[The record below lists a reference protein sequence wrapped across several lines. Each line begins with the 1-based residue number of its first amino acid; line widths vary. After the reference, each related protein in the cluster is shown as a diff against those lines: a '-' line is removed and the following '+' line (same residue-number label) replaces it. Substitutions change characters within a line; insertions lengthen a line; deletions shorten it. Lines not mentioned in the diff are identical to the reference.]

1 MEIVL
6 SRSIYV
12 CKNRLCAVFKSI
24 YRKSGISTLSHSG
37 RHTFATVK
45 NDNGVGMGTIQK
57 LMGHKNIQ
65 TTALYCDV
73 SEEELANAVNVF

>member
-1 MEIVL
+1 
-6 SRSIYV
+6 
-12 CKNRLCAVFKSI
+12 
-24 YRKSGISTLSHSG
+24 
-37 RHTFATVK
+37 VK

-73 SEEELANAVNVF
+73 SDEQLANAANVF